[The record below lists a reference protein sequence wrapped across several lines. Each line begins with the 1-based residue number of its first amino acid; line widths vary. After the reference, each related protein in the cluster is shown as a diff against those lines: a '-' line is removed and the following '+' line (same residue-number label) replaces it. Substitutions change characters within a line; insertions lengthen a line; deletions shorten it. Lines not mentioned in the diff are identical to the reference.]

1 MKVTLRYPEE
11 LHERLTKVAAL
22 ERRSLNAE
30 IVVRLEQSLGW
41 EPQAEGHLSRRPSA
55 PVTAAVHDEPPS
67 RPKRVRDVAPPL
79 QEKFKPDFKPGKK
92 VS

>member
-11 LHERLTKVAAL
+11 LHERLIKVAAL

-30 IVVRLEQSLGW
+30 IVVRLEQSLGR
-41 EPQAEGHLSRRPSA
+41 EPTAESA
-55 PVTAAVHDEPPS
+55 LVAAVSADKQPS

-79 QEKFKPDFKPGKK
+79 QEKFKPDFKAGKK
-92 VS
+92 T